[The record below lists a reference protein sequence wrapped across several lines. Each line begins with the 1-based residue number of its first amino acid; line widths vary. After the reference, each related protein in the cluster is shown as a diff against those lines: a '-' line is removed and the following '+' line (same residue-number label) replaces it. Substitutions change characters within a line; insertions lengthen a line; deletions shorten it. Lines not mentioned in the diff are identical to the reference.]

1 MKRRLQFSLVY
12 LLVAVGLIAACL
24 GWWTYDSFERSVN
37 AVLRQGG
44 AVSYNDRVV
53 YVSFA
58 PWMPSGAAE
67 SWTRRHGDG
76 DATGDLTL
84 VFDDLKTLADQR
96 QFLKMEFSSEAEADS
111 CRRYF
116 EGLPTDKYQVR
127 FSKRGPSWWVL
138 AVKQIES

>member
-1 MKRRLQFSLVY
+1 MY
-12 LLVAVGLIAACL
+12 LFLAIGVIAACL

-53 YVSFA
+53 YVSFT
-58 PWMPSGAAE
+58 PCLPSGAAE
-67 SWTRRHGDG
+67 SWMHRYGDG
-76 DATGDLTL
+76 KATGDVTL
-84 VFDDLKTLADQR
+84 VFDDLKRLADQR
-96 QFLKMEFSSEAEADS
+96 RFLKIEFSNEAEADS

-116 EGLPTDKYQVR
+116 EGVPADKYQVR
-127 FSKRGPSWWVL
+127 FSKRGPGWWVL